1 MRCRAGPV
9 STAPGPPSGPRSEG
23 PGRGEA
29 AKPKAKGGRGPGS
42 RERAGTAV
50 PAGRAPLRA
59 AGSAAGMD
67 SEEESFIRLFPE
79 EGSQDH
85 GSESPEELRKEI
97 ERCKELY
104 RALEEDHAKLQVAKE
119 AAEKRT
125 QELKKEGELH
135 KIFEQQLSLNGDEGR
150 AHQIFAIK
158 EENNKLRQQKQVLK
172 NKLEELKK
180 RVLWNDPVMMQSA
193 LPEKKMIFKGLTVNK
208 ENMNNLMLTPL
219 IHYPLPGGSA
229 LITFEEAKVAQ
240 RIIEMR
246 EHTVELSCGE
256 LEELD
261 QCRVRVQAVPM
272 DILLPSALEVRL
284 TPRSRSILVSEL
296 PRLDISKEALLD
308 KLELFFS
315 KTKNGGS
322 EVENREFLEDSDQ
335 VVLTFTEDGV
345 AEPLIE
351 RGHIQVPIGKEK
363 YKIKISPCMSGDISN
378 LQLQPSR
385 CPRTVLLLGI
395 PDVLS
400 EESMQDALE
409 IHFQKGSRGGG
420 EVDALAYV
428 PEGRTGVAVF
438 VEEDTG

>member
-1 MRCRAGPV
+1 
-9 STAPGPPSGPRSEG
+9 
-23 PGRGEA
+23 
-29 AKPKAKGGRGPGS
+29 
-42 RERAGTAV
+42 
-50 PAGRAPLRA
+50 
-59 AGSAAGMD
+59 MD
-67 SEEESFIRLFPE
+67 SEEESFVRLQE
-79 EGSQDH
+79 DSLK
-85 GSESPEELRKEI
+85 SPEQLRQEI

-104 RALEEDHAKLQVAKE
+104 SALEQDSAKLQKAKE
-119 AAEKRT
+119 DAQQKT
-125 QELKKEGELH
+125 QQLKKEGELL
-135 KIFEQQLSLNGDEGR
+135 KILEQQLPLNGDEER

-158 EENNKLRQQKQVLK
+158 EENNRLRQEKQALK

-180 RVLWNDPVMMQSA
+180 RAHWNDPVMILSA
-193 LPEKKMIFKGLTVNK
+193 LPEKKMIFKGLTANK
-208 ENMNNLMLTPL
+208 EDMNKLMLTPL
-219 IHYPLPGGSA
+219 IHCPLPGGSA
-229 LITFEEAKVAQ
+229 LITFEEAEVAQ
-240 RIIEMR
+240 RIIEMK

-272 DILLPSALEVRL
+272 DILLPSALEIRL
-284 TPRSRSILVSEL
+284 TQSSRSILVSDL

-322 EVENREFLEDSDQ
+322 EVESREFLEDSYQ
-335 VVLTFTEDGV
+335 VVLTFTQYGV

-351 RGHIQVPIGKEK
+351 KGYIQVPIGKEK
-363 YKIKISPCMSGDISN
+363 YKIRISPCMTGDISN

-400 EESMQDALE
+400 VDSMRDALE
-409 IHFQKGSRGGG
+409 IHFQKASRGGG

-428 PEGRTGVAVF
+428 PAGRTAMAVF
-438 VEEDTG
+438 VEDTDESWPAVG

>member
-1 MRCRAGPV
+1 
-9 STAPGPPSGPRSEG
+9 
-23 PGRGEA
+23 
-29 AKPKAKGGRGPGS
+29 
-42 RERAGTAV
+42 
-50 PAGRAPLRA
+50 
-59 AGSAAGMD
+59 MD
-67 SEEESFIRLFPE
+67 SGEESFIRLCPE
-79 EGSQDH
+79 DGPQDH
-85 GSESPEELRKEI
+85 GPESAEQLRREV
-97 ERCKELY
+97 ERCKEFY
-104 RALEEDHAKLQVAKE
+104 RVLEQDHAKLQVGKE
-119 AAEKRT
+119 AAEQRT

-135 KIFEQQLSLNGDEGR
+135 KNFEQQLSLNDER

-158 EENNKLRQQKQVLK
+158 EENNRLKQEKQVLK

-180 RVLWNDPVMMQSA
+180 RVFWNDPVMMQPA

-208 ENMNNLMLTPL
+208 DNMNNLMLTPQ

-261 QCRVRVQAVPM
+261 QYRVRVQAVPM
-272 DILLPSALEVRL
+272 DILLPSALEFRL
-284 TPRSRSILVSEL
+284 TQRSRSILVSDL
-296 PRLDISKEALLD
+296 PSLDISKEALLD

-315 KTKNGGS
+315 KKKNGGS
-322 EVENREFLEDSDQ
+322 EVESRDFLEDSDQ
-335 VVLTFTEDGV
+335 VVLTFREDGV

-351 RGHIQVPIGKEK
+351 RGHIQMPIGKGK
-363 YKIKISPCMSGDISN
+363 YNIKISPCTSGNISN

-409 IHFQKGSRGGG
+409 IHFQKASRGGG

-428 PEGRTGVAVF
+428 PAGRTGVAVF
-438 VEEDTG
+438 LEDSG

>member
-1 MRCRAGPV
+1 
-9 STAPGPPSGPRSEG
+9 
-23 PGRGEA
+23 
-29 AKPKAKGGRGPGS
+29 
-42 RERAGTAV
+42 
-50 PAGRAPLRA
+50 
-59 AGSAAGMD
+59 MD
-67 SEEESFIRLFPE
+67 SGEESFIRLCPE
-79 EGSQDH
+79 DGPQDH
-85 GSESPEELRKEI
+85 GPESAEQLRREV
-97 ERCKELY
+97 ERCK
-104 RALEEDHAKLQVAKE
+104 
-119 AAEKRT
+119 
-125 QELKKEGELH
+125 
-135 KIFEQQLSLNGDEGR
+135 
-150 AHQIFAIK
+150 IFAIK
-158 EENNKLRQQKQVLK
+158 EENNRLKQEKQVLK

-180 RVLWNDPVMMQSA
+180 RVFWNDPVMMQPA

-208 ENMNNLMLTPL
+208 DNMNNLMLTPQ

-261 QCRVRVQAVPM
+261 QYRVRVQAVPM
-272 DILLPSALEVRL
+272 DILLPSALEFRL
-284 TPRSRSILVSEL
+284 TQRSRSILVSDL
-296 PRLDISKEALLD
+296 PSLDISKEALLD

-315 KTKNGGS
+315 KKKNGGS
-322 EVENREFLEDSDQ
+322 EVESRDFLEDSDQ
-335 VVLTFTEDGV
+335 VVLTFREDGV

-351 RGHIQVPIGKEK
+351 RGHIQMPIGKGK
-363 YKIKISPCMSGDISN
+363 YNIKISPCTSGNISN

-409 IHFQKGSRGGG
+409 IHFQKASRGGG

-428 PEGRTGVAVF
+428 PAGRTGVAVF
-438 VEEDTG
+438 LEDSG